1 MDLDSRKL
9 LNELQPAKK
18 IIVIA
23 ARYCKYL
30 CQIGFQNSRV
40 KNPWVFFQNPAP
52 SLETFNP
59 FGLENLMQSPFRH
72 GTTCSML
79 AVFPSGPNNKFCI
92 LYSNVLH
99 TYLLLLLTDPKN
111 KDTKVLENYWISNF
125 LAYSQVLVCFF
136 FIQKEIGKV
145 NWLLWEIPQNLYWQS
160 NWLIV
165 FGYCCSVL
173 LFT

>member
-59 FGLENLMQSPFRH
+59 FGFENLTQSPFRH

-111 KDTKVLENYWISNF
+111 KDTTVLENYWISNF
-125 LAYSQVLVCFF
+125 LAYSQVLASMFF

-145 NWLLWEIPQNLYWQS
+145 NWLL
-160 NWLIV
+160 
-165 FGYCCSVL
+165 
-173 LFT
+173 